1 MHFAERKSNL
11 IPNFPFSLT
20 KSSIILYFTSGRTS
34 VSLYVSVS
42 PESIFHP
49 CQLCPLS
56 WKCLSDTWVSRNWT
70 TARVRRS
77 IVHCSLFRGGV
88 NRFYSDNNCPF
99 TTVPQNNQMHQ
110 QPPWHLITPVNHI
123 IGILLP
129 RSQRTMLSELRF
141 VATITT
147 GGRVKFVPAV
157 WIFLENNP
165 ISRIICIEPQDL
177 HPPSVILHRNC

>member
-1 MHFAERKSNL
+1 MHFAKRKSNL

-34 VSLYVSVS
+34 VSQYVSVS

-49 CQLCPLS
+49 CQLCSLS

-129 RSQRTMLSELRF
+129 RSQRTMLS
-141 VATITT
+141 T
-147 GGRVKFVPAV
+147 
-157 WIFLENNP
+157 FLYLLASLEENMWGWTMCLLQGSP
-165 ISRIICIEPQDL
+165 IAL
-177 HPPSVILHRNC
+177 THPKWQPENIKID